1 MTQYLHNPYKH
12 SDRNPKTELDLS
24 NYATRSDL
32 KEATGVV
39 YEI

>member
-12 SDRNPKTELDLS
+12 SDRNLKTELDLS